1 MGIESWSTT
10 AASNNSASPN
20 GFPEGMAP
28 SGVNDSARQ
37 VMASVRSWYEDAQ
50 WINFGYAHTYVGST
64 QFKISGSD
72 VTATYTVGR
81 RVRAVG
87 SSTGT
92 IYGSIT
98 VSAFSTDTTVT
109 VAWDSGSL
117 SNESLTVSLGLLNP
131 TGGILT
137 PFTDSMA
144 VVAGSSDSSKKIRF
158 EVDGLT
164 TATTRVLTVPDAD
177 LTIVGTSTTQTLT
190 NKTWNGSAIGAAYGG
205 TGQTSLTANNVI
217 LGNGTS
223 AVQFVAPGTS
233 GNILQSNGTTW
244 ASVAASLGKI
254 GQVQSTTKTATAST
268 TSDSFADISG
278 MSVSITPSSA
288 SSKILV
294 FASISVSTP
303 SGNSGALKLLR
314 DSTDICVGDAAS
326 NRVRATAGV
335 GSSDGDRV
343 MGIPILF
350 LDSPST
356 TSATTY
362 KIQWRRTFGAGTVYL
377 NQSPTD
383 TDSGNYIRTAST
395 ITAIEVLP

>member
-20 GFPEGMAP
+20 GAPEGMAP
-28 SGVNDSARQ
+28 SGVNDTIRQ
-37 VMASVRSWYEDAQ
+37 NMASVRSWYEDAQ
-50 WINFGYAHTYVGST
+50 WVNLGYTHTYVGAT

-72 VTATYTVGR
+72 VTASYVVGR

-117 SNESLTVSLGLLNP
+117 SNESLTVSLGLLSP
-131 TGGILT
+131 TGGVLY
-137 PFTDSMA
+137 PYSDSMA
-144 VVAGSSDSSKKIRF
+144 VVAGSSDATKKIRF

-164 TATTRVLTVPDAD
+164 TATTRVITVPDASFTMIGAD
-177 LTIVGTSTTQTLT
+177 TTETLT
-190 NKTWNGSAIGAAYGG
+190 NKTWNGATIGVAYGG
-205 TGQTSLTANNVI
+205 TGATSLTANNVI

-223 AVQFVAPGTS
+223 SVQFVAPGTS

-254 GQVQSTTKTATAST
+254 GQVQSTTKTSTTST
-268 TSDSFADISG
+268 TSDSFTDITG
-278 MSVSITPSSA
+278 MSVSITPTST
-288 SSKILV
+288 SSKVLV
-294 FASISVSTP
+294 VAMVNVGVP
-303 SGNSGALKLLR
+303 VGDAAALKLVR
-314 DSTDICVGDAAS
+314 NSTDIGIGDSAS

-335 GSSDGDRV
+335 MSYNADKIGCV
-343 MGIPILF
+343 PIVF
-350 LDSPST
+350 VDSPST

-362 KIQWRRTFGAGTVYL
+362 KLQWKRRFASGTIYL
-377 NQSPTD
+377 NRSADD
-383 TDSGNYIRTAST
+383 TDSSSYERTAST
-395 ITAIEVLP
+395 ITAIEILP